1 MLDNNP
7 GKTTILDLRN
17 KEKLESLTKEKAG
30 GNSCDIFRMHQMLK
44 VESTVKD
51 SDDIEKNN
59 DLLCMVCG
67 DQATGRHYGTIAC
80 NGCKG
85 FFRRTIR
92 RDYKY
97 TCRFNS
103 NCNIDKHNRAVCR
116 SCRYMRCI
124 NAGMKIDAVQN
135 ERDVIGRRN
144 RPSSS
149 SSPSTSVTAAVAQST
164 TNGGFS
170 TIKLEQ
176 TKTANRKQSSGNG
189 QFIVTSTTSSLSSS
203 SSLPRTTTSTLSSWD
218 TPRSLLESL
227 LSSEKKIGNLQETIM
242 KQTDVQLW
250 AKNQL
255 YEENDAG
262 RTATIKDI
270 YTSIHSQ
277 LLLVIEWAK
286 TLSPFTELS
295 TDDQTALL
303 KNYASQHIILGVSY
317 RSKDNS
323 NFLKLLNESFIPRC
337 NDDNSDEY
345 LENIYFRDSER
356 IMDQLVAPMK
366 FLKIDDVEFVALKA
380 CVLFNPVAKGLSSG
394 SVMNILAA
402 RRRIFG
408 ALEHYV
414 STKIPTDVNR
424 IGDLTFF
431 ILSPLQALANAICE
445 DVLVFKLSGVAN
457 IDQLMEELI
466 LAETKERKISGRL
479 NSETLSMKDL
489 YEEKLKVSNLNHST
503 SCDDM
508 ESSMPNQLDNTS
520 NIAPPGE
527 NIINDFVESSFR
539 EYSPTIN
546 SLSSFI
552 MDPFKSNPSSPT
564 QLEAINV
571 SDINSS
577 TYSSAWTTPSS
588 HCTTYLESDDYFIAS
603 SMNL

>member
-1 MLDNNP
+1 LYNFLD
-7 GKTTILDLRN
+7 G
-17 KEKLESLTKEKAG
+17 
-30 GNSCDIFRMHQMLK
+30 
-44 VESTVKD
+44 
-51 SDDIEKNN
+51 N
-59 DLLCMVCG
+59 DLLCTVCG

-92 RDYKY
+92 RGYRY
-97 TCRFNS
+97 TCRFSN

-144 RPSSS
+144 FTPST

-164 TNGGFS
+164 TNNGLPN
-170 TIKLEQ
+170 IKLEQ
-176 TKTANRKQSSGNG
+176 VKVTNRKQSSRNG
-189 QFIVTSTTSSLSSS
+189 QFMVSSTTSSSSS
-203 SSLPRTTTSTLSSWD
+203 TTPTLSSWD

-227 LSSEKKIGNLQETIM
+227 LLSEKKMQSLRETIM
-242 KQTDVQLW
+242 KQTDVPLW
-250 AKNQL
+250 TRNQL
-255 YEENDAG
+255 YGASDAG
-262 RTATIKDI
+262 RTATIRDI

-286 TLSPFTELS
+286 TLSPFAALS

-323 NFLKLLNESFIPRC
+323 DFLKLLNDSCIPRC
-337 NDDNSDEY
+337 GDHSNTEH
-345 LENIYFRDSER
+345 LENIYFRDCER

-394 SVMNILAA
+394 SVMDILAT

-414 STKIPTDVNR
+414 SMKIPTDANR

-431 ILSPLQALANAICE
+431 ILSPLQALANAVCE

-466 LAETKERKISGRL
+466 LTEIKDRKISGGL
-479 NSETLSMKDL
+479 NSETSSMRSL
-489 YEEKLKVSNLNHST
+489 YTERLKTSNLSNST
-503 SCDDM
+503 SNDEV
-508 ESSMPNQLDNTS
+508 ESPISNQLNSTS
-520 NIAPPGE
+520 NISSPSDGL
-527 NIINDFVESSFR
+527 INDFDESPYR
-539 EYSPTIN
+539 RYSPATN
-546 SLSSFI
+546 ALSSFI
-552 MDPFKSNPSSPT
+552 MDPFKRYDEIS
-564 QLEAINV
+564 LI
-571 SDINSS
+571 
-577 TYSSAWTTPSS
+577 
-588 HCTTYLESDDYFIAS
+588 FK
-603 SMNL
+603 

>member
-1 MLDNNP
+1 
-7 GKTTILDLRN
+7 
-17 KEKLESLTKEKAG
+17 
-30 GNSCDIFRMHQMLK
+30 MHEMLK
-44 VESTVKD
+44 AESTVKD
-51 SDDIEKNN
+51 IDDTEKNGN
-59 DLLCMVCG
+59 DLLCTVCG

-92 RDYKY
+92 RGYRY
-97 TCRFNS
+97 TCRFSN

-116 SCRYMRCI
+116 SCRYMRCV

-144 RPSSS
+144 RTPSTSL
-149 SSPSTSVTAAVAQST
+149 PSTSVIAAVAQST
-164 TNGGFS
+164 TSNGLS
-170 TIKLEQ
+170 NIKLEQ
-176 TKTANRKQSSGNG
+176 TKTTTNRKQSSRNG
-189 QFIVTSTTSSLSSS
+189 QFTVSSTTSSSSS
-203 SSLPRTTTSTLSSWD
+203 STISTLPSWD

-227 LSSEKKIGNLQETIM
+227 LLSEKKMQSLRETIM
-242 KQTDVQLW
+242 KQTDVPLW
-250 AKNQL
+250 TKNQL
-255 YEENDAG
+255 YGTSDAG

-286 TLSPFTELS
+286 TLSPFAALS

-323 NFLKLLNESFIPRC
+323 DFLKLLNDSCIPRC
-337 NDDNSDEY
+337 GDHDSTEY
-345 LENIYFRDSER
+345 LENIYFRDCER

-394 SVMNILAA
+394 SVMDILAT
-402 RRRIFG
+402 RRRIFA

-414 STKIPTDVNR
+414 SMKIPSDVNR

-431 ILSPLQALANAICE
+431 ILSPLQALANAVCE

-466 LAETKERKISGRL
+466 LTETKERKISDRL
-479 NSETLSMKDL
+479 NSECLLMKNL
-489 YEEKLKVSNLNHST
+489 YAERLKASNLSNSI
-503 SCDDM
+503 SYDDM
-508 ESSMPNQLDNTS
+508 ESPLSNQLNNTS
-520 NIAPPGE
+520 NTSSPAVD
-527 NIINDFVESSFR
+527 IINDFDESSYR
-539 EYSPTIN
+539 RYSPTVN
-546 SLSSFI
+546 TPLSFTI
-552 MDPFKSNPSSPT
+552 DPFKSNPSSPI
-564 QLEAINV
+564 QLQSTNV
-571 SDINSS
+571 SDINSPS
-577 TYSSAWTTPSS
+577 YLSAWTASSSSSS
-588 HCTTYLESDDYFIAS
+588 HCTAYLENDDYYIAS

>member
-1 MLDNNP
+1 
-7 GKTTILDLRN
+7 
-17 KEKLESLTKEKAG
+17 
-30 GNSCDIFRMHQMLK
+30 MHQMLK
-44 VESTVKD
+44 AESTVKD
-51 SDDIEKNN
+51 IDDIEKNSN
-59 DLLCMVCG
+59 DLLCTVCG

-92 RDYKY
+92 RGYRY
-97 TCRFNS
+97 TCRFSS

-144 RPSSS
+144 NHTPSA
-149 SSPSTSVTAAVAQST
+149 SPSTSVTAAAAQST
-164 TNGGFS
+164 TNNGS
-170 TIKLEQ
+170 PNIKFEQ
-176 TKTANRKQSSGNG
+176 TKTTNRKQSSRNG
-189 QFIVTSTTSSLSSS
+189 SEMQFMVSSTTSSSSS
-203 SSLPRTTTSTLSSWD
+203 SNSTLPSWD

-227 LSSEKKIGNLQETIM
+227 LLSEKKMQSLRETII
-242 KQTDVQLW
+242 KQTDVPLLT
-250 AKNQL
+250 KNQL
-255 YEENDAG
+255 CGTNDAG
-262 RTATIKDI
+262 RTATIRDI
-270 YTSIHSQ
+270 YASIHGQ

-286 TLSPFTELS
+286 TLSPFAALS

-323 NFLKLLNESFIPRC
+323 NFLKLLNDSCIPRC
-337 NDDNSDEY
+337 GDHNSTEY
-345 LENIYFRDSER
+345 LENIYFRDCER

-394 SVMNILAA
+394 CVMDILAT

-408 ALEHYV
+408 ALEHYI

-431 ILSPLQALANAICE
+431 ILSPLQALANAVCE

-466 LAETKERKISGRL
+466 LTETKERKFSGRL
-479 NSETLSMKDL
+479 NSESLSIKNL
-489 YEEKLKVSNLNHST
+489 HAERLKASNSSNSA
-503 SCDDM
+503 SCDDAK
-508 ESSMPNQLDNTS
+508 SPIPNQLNNASNTS
-520 NIAPPGE
+520 SSTDG
-527 NIINDFVESSFR
+527 IINDFEESSYR
-539 EYSPTIN
+539 RYSPAIST
-546 SLSSFI
+546 LSSFI
-552 MDPFKSNPSSPT
+552 MDPFNR
-564 QLEAINV
+564 
-571 SDINSS
+571 
-577 TYSSAWTTPSS
+577 
-588 HCTTYLESDDYFIAS
+588 
-603 SMNL
+603 

>member
-1 MLDNNP
+1 
-7 GKTTILDLRN
+7 
-17 KEKLESLTKEKAG
+17 
-30 GNSCDIFRMHQMLK
+30 MHQMLK
-44 VESTVKD
+44 AESTVKD
-51 SDDIEKNN
+51 IDDIEKNN
-59 DLLCMVCG
+59 NDLLCTVCG

-92 RDYKY
+92 RGYRY
-97 TCRFNS
+97 TCRFSS

-135 ERDVIGRRN
+135 ERDVIGRRK
-144 RPSSS
+144 RTVSS

-164 TNGGFS
+164 TNNGFS
-170 TIKLEQ
+170 NLKLEQ
-176 TKTANRKQSSGNG
+176 TKTTNRKQSSRTG
-189 QFIVTSTTSSLSSS
+189 QFTVSSTTSPSSS
-203 SSLPRTTTSTLSSWD
+203 SSSSTTIAAATATTTTVTTTSTLLSWD

-227 LSSEKKIGNLQETIM
+227 LSSEKKIESLRGTVM
-242 KQTDVQLW
+242 KQTDVPLW
-250 AKNQL
+250 TKNQL
-255 YEENDAG
+255 YGTNDFG
-262 RTATIKDI
+262 RTATIRDI

-286 TLSPFTELS
+286 TLSPFTTLS

-303 KNYASQHIILGVSY
+303 KNYASQHIILGVAY

-323 NFLKLLNESFIPRC
+323 DFLKLLNESCIPRC
-337 NDDNSDEY
+337 GDHNNEEY
-345 LENIYFRDSER
+345 LENIYFRDCER

-394 SVMNILAA
+394 SVMNILST

-414 STKIPTDVNR
+414 GTKIPTDTNR

-431 ILSPLQALANAICE
+431 ILSPLQALANAVCE

-466 LAETKERKISGRL
+466 LAETKERKISSRL
-479 NSETLSMKDL
+479 NSEGLSMKDS
-489 YEEKLKVSNLNHST
+489 YTGKLKIFNLSHST
-503 SCDDM
+503 SCVDI
-508 ESSMPNQLDNTS
+508 ESPLPNQLDDTS
-520 NIAPPGE
+520 NVTPSADC
-527 NIINDFVESSFR
+527 IIDDFVESSYR
-539 EYSPTIN
+539 RYSPTTN

-552 MDPFKSNPSSPT
+552 VDPFKSNSPSPM
-564 QLEAINV
+564 QLQAANAPG
-571 SDINSS
+571 SNSS
-577 TYSSAWTTPSS
+577 GYSSAWATSSS
-588 HCTTYLESDDYFIAS
+588 HCTTYLESDDYYLGS
-603 SMNL
+603 PMNL

>member
-1 MLDNNP
+1 
-7 GKTTILDLRN
+7 
-17 KEKLESLTKEKAG
+17 
-30 GNSCDIFRMHQMLK
+30 MHQMLK
-44 VESTVKD
+44 AESTVKD
-51 SDDIEKNN
+51 IDDIEKNSNN
-59 DLLCMVCG
+59 DLLCTVCG

-92 RDYKY
+92 RGYRY
-97 TCRFNS
+97 TCRFSS

-144 RPSSS
+144 RTPST
-149 SSPSTSVTAAVAQST
+149 SSPTTSVTAAAAQST
-164 TNGGFS
+164 TSNGLS
-170 TIKLEQ
+170 NIKLEQ
-176 TKTANRKQSSGNG
+176 AKTTNRKHSSPSGH
-189 QFIVTSTTSSLSSS
+189 FMVSSTTSSSSS
-203 SSLPRTTTSTLSSWD
+203 SSASTLSSWD

-227 LSSEKKIGNLQETIM
+227 LLSEKKMQSLRETIM
-242 KQTDVQLW
+242 KQTDVPLW
-250 AKNQL
+250 TKNQL
-255 YEENDAG
+255 YGKNDAG
-262 RTATIKDI
+262 RTATIRDI

-286 TLSPFTELS
+286 TLSPFAALS

-323 NFLKLLNESFIPRC
+323 DFLKLLNDSCIPRC
-337 NDDNSDEY
+337 GNHDSTEY
-345 LENIYFRDSER
+345 LENIYFRDCER

-394 SVMNILAA
+394 SVMDVLAT

-431 ILSPLQALANAICE
+431 ILSPLQALANAVCE

-466 LAETKERKISGRL
+466 LTETKERKISGRL
-479 NSETLSMKDL
+479 NSEYLSMKNL
-489 YEEKLKVSNLNHST
+489 YSERLKASNSSNST
-503 SCDDM
+503 SCDDA
-508 ESSMPNQLDNTS
+508 ESPLPNQLNNTS
-520 NIAPPGE
+520 TTSSPADGM
-527 NIINDFVESSFR
+527 INDFDESSYR
-539 EYSPTIN
+539 RYSPTIN
-546 SLSSFI
+546 ISSFI
-552 MDPFKSNPSSPT
+552 IDPFKSNPSSPIQHQST
-564 QLEAINV
+564 NV
-571 SDINSS
+571 PDINSAAYLS
-577 TYSSAWTTPSS
+577 TWTTQSS
-588 HCTTYLESDDYFIAS
+588 HCTTYLENDDYFIAS